1 MLSKRV
7 FSGVLL
13 IGGLIL
19 SAFYLPAV
27 AVWALMVAVSALGA
41 REYHGLVRAAGMP
54 VFTALGT
61 LAGSALIT
69 VTFWTLLLA
78 TSAWPSAQ
86 SAELE
91 WFTLLCIILAVIVR
105 QFPQKNNPQP
115 FQTMACTLLGILYV
129 PFLFNFFTKL
139 AFGWGDG
146 SWLEPVGQ
154 TGRLLIF
161 YLVVVVKAMD
171 TGAYFTG
178 TLLGRHKLIPRISP
192 GKTWEGFYGGIA
204 AGLAASLIFF
214 WVRQSPDAPGVAEFG
229 SVAMTL
235 WDAVILGVLLPVTGV
250 VGDLAESLLKR
261 ASGAKDSGMSIPGLG
276 GILDILDSLLFAAP
290 VLYYY
295 ARFFLP
301 QP

>member
-13 IGGLIL
+13 VAGLIL
-19 SAFYLPAV
+19 ASCYLPAV
-27 AVWALMVAVSALGA
+27 GIWVLMLVVSALGV
-41 REYHGLVRAAGMP
+41 REYHGLVRAAGLP
-54 VFTALGT
+54 VFSVLGT
-61 LAGSALIT
+61 VAGGALIT
-69 VTFWTLLLA
+69 VTFWTLQFA
-78 TSAWPSAQ
+78 TDRNPSAQ

-91 WFTLLCIILAVIVR
+91 WLTLLCIILAVIVR
-105 QFPQKNNPQP
+105 QFPQKHNLQP
-115 FQTMACTLLGILYV
+115 FQTMGCTLLGVLYV

-146 SWLEPVGQ
+146 VWTEPAGQ

-171 TGAYFTG
+171 TGAYFAG

-192 GKTWEGFYGGIA
+192 RKTWEGFYGGIA

-214 WVRQSPDAPGVAEFG
+214 FARQVPGESGVAEFG
-229 SVAMTL
+229 ALAMTV
-235 WDAVILGVLLPVTGV
+235 WDAVILGVLLPLVGV

-261 ASGAKDSGMSIPGLG
+261 ASGTKDSGMSIPGLG